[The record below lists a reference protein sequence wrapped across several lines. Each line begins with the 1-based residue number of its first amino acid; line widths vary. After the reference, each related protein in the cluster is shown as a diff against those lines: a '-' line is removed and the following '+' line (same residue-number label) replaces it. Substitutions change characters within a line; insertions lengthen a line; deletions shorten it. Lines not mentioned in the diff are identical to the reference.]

1 MARKYRVI
9 SPEVLSLELQE
20 MLRQYTLQNGER
32 VDELTHATTRRL
44 VKLTREIAPVGR
56 RLQKRAADQ
65 GRSHFFLDIAYQ
77 KQKARFYGASSYLWY
92 VKPPNYRLTHLLAKP
107 HKARNSRMIQAS
119 FDLSGALDTVL
130 KEYEENIRRYFVE

>member
-1 MARKYRVI
+1 
-9 SPEVLSLELQE
+9 

-32 VDELTHATTRRL
+32 VDELTHAAMRQF

-56 RLQKRAADQ
+56 RSSKRAVDQ

-77 KQKARFYGASSYLWY
+77 KQGARFFGASSYLWY
-92 VKPPNYRLTHLLAKP
+92 VKAPNYRLTHLLAKP
-107 HKARNSRMIQAS
+107 HQTKNSKMVQAS
-119 FDLSGALDTVL
+119 FDLSGALDTVM